1 MNITKRDTLA
11 IARVAARKGRAADLA
26 RAVRER
32 FGIDLPDG
40 PRRVESAGGLA
51 FIGSGVDTWLAT
63 RDDERDTFAASLRN
77 ALNAAATVSDQI
89 GAYEVMRLTGQH
101 VREVLAKFVALDLH
115 PGAFATGSA
124 AATLAG
130 HIPLTLWRLADSF
143 ELAVPRSYNP
153 DFQHLLAAGAA
164 EFTWPH

>member
-11 IARVAARKGRAADLA
+11 IARIAARKNRAADLA

-32 FGIDLPDG
+32 FGIDLPEG
-40 PRRVESAGGLA
+40 PRRVESTGLA
-51 FIGSGVDTWLAT
+51 FIGIGVDTWLAT
-63 RDDERDTFAASLRN
+63 RDSEPDTFAASLRD
-77 ALNAAATVSDQI
+77 ALNPAATVSDQI
-89 GAYEVMRLTGQH
+89 GAYEVMRLSGEH
-101 VREVLAKFVALDLH
+101 VPAVLAKFIALDLH
-115 PGAFATGSA
+115 PRAFPTGSA

-153 DFQHLLAAGAA
+153 DFQPLLAASAA